1 MEENN
6 LCERQS
12 EESKNQSL
20 RELCQQT
27 AAICSIA
34 FTLSALESLGIV
46 TAPKIDDGELKNLIL
61 ELKESNY
68 IDHIIEAFKI
78 RVMDEKRPI
87 IISGYPGIGKS
98 YLSEKTQLITH
109 GIFDFEISD
118 SDSSNYSWTTDE
130 SGNKIRNPEFPEN
143 YIRHIK
149 DLMKT
154 SQIILVSTHKQVR
167 DAMDEAGIDYY
178 IVYPEKEFPKSEYM
192 ERFRKRG
199 SSEEFIKVQDENWDK
214 WIDDLN
220 NDQVHIGYSLDN
232 KWIPYLDISTIAS
245 LSYIESELNNVKTRK
260 EFLEKM
266 NKGE

>member
-1 MEENN
+1 MRENN
-6 LCERQS
+6 LYESQS
-12 EESKNQSL
+12 EEFKNQSL
-20 RELCQQT
+20 RELCQRIT
-27 AAICSIA
+27 AISSTI
-34 FTLSALESLGIV
+34 FTLSALDSHGIITPSKV
-46 TAPKIDDGELKNLIL
+46 DDEIKNLIL

-68 IDHIIEAFKI
+68 VDNIIEAFKI
-78 RVMDEKRPI
+78 RVMDEHRPI

-98 YLSEKTQLITH
+98 YLSEKTRLITH

-118 SDSSNYSWTTDE
+118 SDSSHYSWTIDE
-130 SGNKIRNPEFPEN
+130 AGNKIRNPEFPEN
-143 YIRHIK
+143 YIQHIK

-214 WIDDLN
+214 WIDDLD
-220 NDQVHIGYSLDN
+220 NDQVHIGYCINNEDT
-232 KWIPYLDISTIAS
+232 PYLDISTIAS
-245 LSYIESELNNVKTRK
+245 LSYMEPELNNVKTRK
-260 EFLEKM
+260 EFLEKIK
-266 NKGE
+266 KGE